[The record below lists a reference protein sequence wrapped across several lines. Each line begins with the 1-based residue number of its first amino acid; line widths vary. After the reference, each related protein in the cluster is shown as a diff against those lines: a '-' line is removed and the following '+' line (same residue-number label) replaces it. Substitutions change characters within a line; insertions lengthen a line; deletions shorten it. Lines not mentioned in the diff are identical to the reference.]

1 MMRAITADRRRGGRG
16 ERVGWVHSAGAA
28 RRRARGMPGWVLAAV
43 AAGLLACGPGLA
55 GAREVARRP
64 PMGWNSWDAYGKTI
78 TEAQF
83 RANVRWMARHLRRYG
98 WRYAVIDAGWS
109 VPAGGARAGV
119 LTMDRYGRYVPAPDR
134 FPSAAGGRG
143 FGPLAHYVHSLGLKF
158 GIHIMRGIPKEAVS
172 ANLPIAGS
180 PFHAR
185 QAADLN
191 APCSWDPHND
201 GVADNAAGQAYYD
214 SIARLYARWHV
225 DFIKVDCISSRPY
238 AAADIRMLAQAVR
251 AAGRPMVISLS
262 PGPTPLD
269 KLAQLRRDAN
279 MWRISNDVWDV
290 WRSTSAFP
298 QGVANQFAR
307 LARWAPLARPGH
319 WPDADMLAI
328 GYLGP
333 KPGLGEARWTRLTH
347 AEQRTYMTLWCIA
360 RSPLMI
366 GANLTRMNRWTLSLL
381 DNRAVIAVDQDA
393 TDDHQVLARHRFVV
407 WMSRPQRG
415 GGWYLAAFNLADRAR
430 TLKLPWRALSL
441 PGRRY
446 RLRDL
451 WQRRSLGS
459 AGALRVRLAAHGA
472 VLYRVWR
479 AAARRK

>member
-1 MMRAITADRRRGGRG
+1 MMRAITGIRRRGGGAGRVLGAGHRSRG
-16 ERVGWVHSAGAA
+16 LQG
-28 RRRARGMPGWVLAAV
+28 LAAV
-43 AAGLLACGPGLA
+43 AAGLLVCCPVPA
-55 GAREVARRP
+55 GAHVLARRP

-78 TEAQF
+78 TAAQF

-109 VPAGGARAGV
+109 IPHPLAGGARAGV
-119 LTMDRYGRYVPAPDR
+119 LTIDRHGRYIPAPNR

-158 GIHIMRGIPKEAVS
+158 GIHIMRGIPREAVR

-180 PFHAR
+180 PFRAR
-185 QAADLN
+185 QAAVLN
-191 APCSWDPHND
+191 APCTWDPHND

-214 SIARLYARWHV
+214 SILRLYARWHV

-238 AAADIRMLAQAVR
+238 AGADIHMLAKAVR
-251 AAGRPMVISLS
+251 AAGRSMVVSLS

-269 KLAQLRRDAN
+269 KLAQLRRDAT

-290 WRSTSAFP
+290 WRSTSAYP

-333 KPGLGEARWTRLTH
+333 HPGYGQARWSRLTH

-360 RSPLMI
+360 RSPLII

-381 DNRAVIAVDQDA
+381 DNRAVIAVDQEA

-415 GGWYLAAFNLADRAR
+415 GGWYLAAFNLADRTR
-430 TLKLPWRALSL
+430 TLRLPWRALSL
-441 PGRRY
+441 PGRSYLR
-446 RLRDL
+446 RDL
-451 WQRRSLGS
+451 WRRRTLGV
-459 AGALRVRLAAHGA
+459 ATALRVRLAPHGS

-479 AAARRK
+479 RAAPRR

>member
-1 MMRAITADRRRGGRG
+1 
-16 ERVGWVHSAGAA
+16 
-28 RRRARGMPGWVLAAV
+28 
-43 AAGLLACGPGLA
+43 LA
-55 GAREVARRP
+55 GAHDVARRP

-83 RANVRWMARHLRRYG
+83 RANVRWMAQHLRRYG

-109 VPAGGARAGV
+109 IPSGGARPGV
-119 LTMDRYGRYVPAPDR
+119 LTMDRHGRYIPAPSR
-134 FPSAAGGRG
+134 FPSAADGRG

-158 GIHIMRGIPKEAVS
+158 GIHIQRGIPAEAVR

-180 PFHAR
+180 PFRAR
-185 QAADLN
+185 QAVDLN
-191 APCSWDPHND
+191 APCTWDPHND
-201 GVADNAAGQAYYD
+201 GMADNAAGQAYYD
-214 SIARLYARWHV
+214 SILRLYARWHV

-238 AAADIRMLAQAVR
+238 AAADIHMLAQAVR

-269 KLAQLRRDAN
+269 KLAQLRRDAT

-290 WRSTSAFP
+290 WRSTSAYP

-333 KPGLGEARWTRLTH
+333 HPGYGQARWSRLTH

-393 TDDHQVLARHRFVV
+393 TDDRQVLARDRFVV
-407 WMSRPQRG
+407 WLSRPRRG
-415 GGWYLAAFNLADRAR
+415 GGWYLAAFNLAGRAR
-430 TLKLPWRALSL
+430 TLSLPWRAVSL
-441 PGRRY
+441 PGRNY
-446 RLRDL
+446 RLRNL
-451 WQRRSLGS
+451 WRHRTLGV
-459 AGALRVRLAAHGA
+459 ATALRVRLAPHGA
-472 VLYRVWR
+472 ALYRVWR
-479 AAARRK
+479 HAAPRR